1 MNEPKLMQGDIGI
14 DDRGEVGFV
23 NEFNLSAV
31 KRFYTVKN
39 HRQGFIRA
47 WHAHRRES
55 KYVTVVKGAAIVGAV
70 RIDDWE
76 NPSKDSK
83 IHRYVLSAGK
93 PSVLFIP
100 DGFANGF
107 MNLTEDTV
115 LVFFST
121 TTLEESQGDDI
132 RFDAYYWNLWEV
144 IER

>member
-1 MNEPKLMQGDIGI
+1 MGEIVLMQGGLGI

-23 NEFNLSAV
+23 NDFAFTGV

-39 HRQGFIRA
+39 HRKGFIRA
-47 WHAHRRES
+47 WHAHKRES
-55 KYVTVVKGAAIVGAV
+55 KYVTVVQGAAIIGVV
-70 RIDDWE
+70 KIDNWE
-76 NPSKDSK
+76 NPSKDLN
-83 IHRYVLSAGK
+83 IHRYVFSAGK

-100 DGFANGF
+100 HGFANGF

-121 TTLEESQGDDI
+121 ATLEESHGDDT
-132 RFDAYYWNLWEV
+132 RYDAYYWNPWQV